1 MKKILHII
9 PSVSA
14 GGIES
19 LVVSLYE
26 NIDREKYQFDFAVF
40 NPNNPIHKKRL
51 EELGAEIYF
60 IADAGSK
67 SNLLSKISWRIKALY
82 NFFRLVSKNDYDVLH
97 CHNYNGYNLYILLAA
112 LKGIPTRIV
121 HSHSTND
128 DRKSF
133 LVKVSNKLKKLF
145 SFNWLITSKLACSK
159 MAAEWLYGKDS
170 VLEDPKTR
178 VIYNGIN
185 MNKFSSENKNI
196 KKIREK
202 YEINDGIHFI
212 NVGRFSHPKNQLF
225 LLDVFYE
232 LTKNKKKVFLHIV
245 GYGSLEKK
253 LKNKV
258 KELNLENKVTF
269 YKYNTDIP
277 ELLSVMDFFLLPSNF
292 EGLPITAIEAQ
303 ASNLPIYMSKEITKE
318 VDMGLATYLPL
329 EKGAKYWVDYIL
341 KDIANNT
348 YPKKIDLEKKKI
360 FDIENVAK
368 EFEKLYD

>member
-40 NPNNPIHKKRL
+40 NPNNPIHKKHL
-51 EELGAEIYF
+51 ENLGAEIYF

-67 SNLLSKISWRIKALY
+67 STFISKISWRIKALN
-82 NFFRLVSKNDYDVLH
+82 NFFRLISNKDYDVLH
-97 CHNYNGYNLYILLAA
+97 CHNYNGYNLYVLLAA

-128 DRKSF
+128 NRDSF
-133 LVKVSNKLKKLF
+133 LVKISNKIKRLF
-145 SFNWLITSKLACSK
+145 SFNSFITNKLACSK

-185 MNKFSSENKNI
+185 MDKFSPENKDF

-212 NVGRFSHPKNQLF
+212 NVGRFSHQKNQMF
-225 LLDVFYE
+225 LLDFFYE
-232 LTKNKKKVFLHIV
+232 LTKNKKRLFLHIV

-258 KELNLENKVTF
+258 KELNLEKKVIF

-277 ELLSVMDFFLLPSNF
+277 ELLSVMDFFLLPSNY

-303 ASNLPIYMSKEITKE
+303 ASKLPIYMSKKITKE

-341 KDIANNT
+341 EDITNDT
-348 YPKKIDLEKKKI
+348 YPQKIDFEKKKI

-368 EFEKLYD
+368 EFEKLYN